1 MTDLKRLNQPFTQT
15 DINEW
20 FTNVSKKHPLL
31 NHTLLQT
38 ACQFIET
45 HNTVTQTNHPT
56 AQLGLAV
63 ADILLTMNSDTH
75 SIVSALILP
84 TISHQQIESSAI
96 SELFHRNITHL
107 ISGVKKIEEAE
118 ELHANKPIHHAEHI
132 DNLRKMMLAIIDDA
146 RIVLLKFAKQI
157 IELQRI
163 KLADDTHKRSLA
175 RHTMD
180 LYAPLANR
188 LGMGQLKWQLE
199 DFAFRYLEPE
209 TYSKLSK
216 SLKLR
221 RKERDRFINEMKTKL
236 ISLLQDADITDVDVS
251 GRSKH
256 IYSIHKKIERKQV
269 PFDQIYDASALRI
282 LVPEIKDCYTTLG
295 IIHAQWPPIKE
306 EFDDYISQPKPNG
319 YQSIHTAVI
328 FHETLNVEI
337 QIRTHDMH
345 ESAELGVAAHWK
357 YKEGSTGK
365 ATYEDKIA
373 TLRQIIDWQKA
384 LSDDKPEQ
392 HNQEYTRLFEDRI
405 YVFTP
410 QGDVYDLPVNATPL
424 DFAYYIHTEVGNRCK
439 GAVINGKLEPLTQ
452 ALKTGDRVEIKT
464 GKVDQPSLDWL
475 SPHTGYITTQ
485 QARQKIKAWFR
496 RQDAAR
502 HLEMG
507 EELWDKARKKHQ
519 LAKQSLEQVLD
530 DFRYQT
536 TDELLMHIGS
546 GDVQVSTVI
555 QHLQA
560 LTEVTEDSEAS
571 PLPISIQESHLPVKS
586 KGSIEGVD
594 DTLTTLARCC
604 KPIPGDEIIGYVT
617 KGRGISIHK
626 VNCGNVQ
633 YALKKQPERLT
644 KVSWRS
650 QALSDYLL
658 GLNIEAVDRPE
669 LLRDI
674 TNVMSKHQCHLNGM
688 QSHVDTM
695 TDIAY
700 IQLSVA
706 MKAPTEPQQLMN
718 AIQHLEGIKLVKR
731 K

>member
-365 ATYEDKIA
+365 AT
-373 TLRQIIDWQKA
+373 
-384 LSDDKPEQ
+384 
-392 HNQEYTRLFEDRI
+392 
-405 YVFTP
+405 
-410 QGDVYDLPVNATPL
+410 
-424 DFAYYIHTEVGNRCK
+424 
-439 GAVINGKLEPLTQ
+439 
-452 ALKTGDRVEIKT
+452 
-464 GKVDQPSLDWL
+464 
-475 SPHTGYITTQ
+475 
-485 QARQKIKAWFR
+485 
-496 RQDAAR
+496 
-502 HLEMG
+502 
-507 EELWDKARKKHQ
+507 
-519 LAKQSLEQVLD
+519 
-530 DFRYQT
+530 
-536 TDELLMHIGS
+536 
-546 GDVQVSTVI
+546 
-555 QHLQA
+555 
-560 LTEVTEDSEAS
+560 
-571 PLPISIQESHLPVKS
+571 
-586 KGSIEGVD
+586 
-594 DTLTTLARCC
+594 
-604 KPIPGDEIIGYVT
+604 
-617 KGRGISIHK
+617 
-626 VNCGNVQ
+626 
-633 YALKKQPERLT
+633 
-644 KVSWRS
+644 
-650 QALSDYLL
+650 
-658 GLNIEAVDRPE
+658 
-669 LLRDI
+669 
-674 TNVMSKHQCHLNGM
+674 
-688 QSHVDTM
+688 
-695 TDIAY
+695 
-700 IQLSVA
+700 
-706 MKAPTEPQQLMN
+706 
-718 AIQHLEGIKLVKR
+718 
-731 K
+731 